1 VKLTGSFFSRALAV
15 TALVAFVPSC
25 TTAIVAGAVVVAA
38 GGAAVLAHAC
48 YDFVDIQVLDGATGS
63 RICDAVVTAA
73 EEGSSSADELNPCYH
88 AHLSDGSWTIVAQ
101 RAGYLEASTKV
112 TVEHVEGCERQVQS
126 VNLTLVPIGAA
137 APALAPTP
145 APAPIVVPPAPGPGP
160 ASTSTST
167 SAPAPGATPA
177 PAPASTPPAPP
188 SAPVKS
194 FPDAPPAP

>member
-1 VKLTGSFFSRALAV
+1 VKLTDSYFSRALAV
-15 TALVAFVPSC
+15 TALVAFLPSC
-25 TTAIVAGAVVVAA
+25 ATAIAAGAVVVVA

-63 RICDAVVTAA
+63 RICDAVVTAS

-88 AHLSDGSWTIVAQ
+88 AHLSDGSWNIVAQ

-126 VNLTLVPIGAA
+126 VNLTLVPIGAP

-145 APAPIVVPPAPGPGP
+145 APALAPPTPGPGP
-160 ASTSTST
+160 VST

-177 PAPASTPPAPP
+177 PTPTSTIPAPAPP